1 MELFDVYPLYNVTP
15 ESAQGCN
22 VFDDQGKEYLD
33 LYGGHGVISIGHSH
47 KSYVAAISE
56 QLQKMGFYSN
66 SIKNPLQ
73 EDFAEK
79 LGLVSGCED
88 YNLFLCNSG
97 AEANE
102 NALKMASFETGKR
115 KVIAFEKAFHGRTSA
130 AVAVTDNKKINAPIN
145 SQHEVVF
152 LPLNNIKL
160 VEKELAANDV
170 AAVII
175 EGIQGVGGLDE
186 GTKEFFQA
194 LESLCK
200 QYSVILILDE
210 IQSGYG
216 RSGKFF
222 SFQHHG
228 IHPEIISIAKGMGNG
243 FPIGGILI
251 SKNIKASYGL
261 LGTTFGGNHLA
272 CAAGLSVLNVIEEEQ
287 LIENVNT
294 VSSHFLK
301 RINEVDGIKS
311 IKGKGLML
319 GVTFDFPVSEIRK
332 ALIFE
337 EGIFTGGSADPKLL
351 RILPPLSVTKQEIDS
366 FIDAL
371 KRVLSK
377 VAHKETRI

>member
-22 VFDDQGKEYLD
+22 VYDDQGKKYLD

-47 KSYVAAISE
+47 KSYVTAISE

-73 EDFAEK
+73 EAFAEK

-115 KVIAFEKAFHGRTSA
+115 KVIAFDKAFHGRTSA
-130 AVAVTDNKKINAPIN
+130 AVAVTDNKKINAPLN

-175 EGIQGVGGLDE
+175 EGIQGVGGLDQ

-194 LESLCK
+194 LESLCQ
-200 QYSVILILDE
+200 QYRVMLILDE

-228 IHPEIISIAKGMGNG
+228 IHPDIISIAKGMGNG

-287 LIENVNT
+287 LIENVNA

-301 RINEVDGIKS
+301 RIKEVDGIKS

-337 EGIFTGGSADPKLL
+337 EGIFTGGAADPKLL

-366 FIDAL
+366 FIEAL